1 MPLCYGT
8 LKTLRYAMALTIGN
22 YIIHEGTSSYDYSG
36 YITSGEA
43 YFGIGGDDL
52 ISSDAT
58 AVVNYNGVN
67 WYLCSILS
75 GGAGSDSYHLQV
87 GDNSIIIDGNTG
99 DYDVLN
105 VGKSSDE
112 LTRIYTIENRHI
124 VAEFSGGYSYK
135 SVVIVDGLNDIG
147 AMETIKFHD
156 ISYNGAPQSI
166 QPLVSAYSSGDFTL
180 EDVISKGWFNTDVM
194 GISSAN
200 DAAAVRSTLNEIYQS
215 I

>member
-1 MPLCYGT
+1 
-8 LKTLRYAMALTIGN
+8 MALTIGN
-22 YIIHEGTSSYDYSG
+22 YIINEGTSSWDISG
-36 YITSGEA
+36 IITSGEA
-43 YFGIGGDDL
+43 YFGFGGDD
-52 ISSDAT
+52 IITSSAT
-58 AVVNYNGVN
+58 DVVNYNGVN
-67 WYLCSILS
+67 WHLYSILS
-75 GGAGSDSYHLQV
+75 GGAGSDNYFLRS
-87 GDNSIIIDGNTG
+87 GDNSIIIDGITG
-99 DYDVLN
+99 DHDVLY
-105 VGKSSDE
+105 VGASSDD

-147 AMETIKFHD
+147 AMETIKFSD